1 MEQKSARSL
10 TIKRN
15 FVKGK
20 ISRVVDRLKAFQEN
34 HQLPSFAQIQV
45 FVWNV
50 EKYYGEFNKVCDE
63 FKVSDADAGE
73 RFNHDIEWARVV
85 SLVQEA
91 NLRIV
96 ALNNA
101 LLSQPVHAAVPE
113 QQQQPVSKEEASRTT
128 LPTNEARGEGDGSGA
143 GDVPDVVNAKRCQAD
158 DRDPGAPD
166 TKVGAHSEP
175 SSDPPIADSER
186 GEPMCTLCNGC
197 RSDTDCFPV
206 RGDQVEQ
213 CQTLKRSIPD
223 LSSRKRL
230 PRESHETE
238 THLAAH
244 EMLPPEEPAVVPHES
259 SSNDRGSAETKPGLC
274 SPQWLPGD
282 SREPENRQEESS
294 EEPAV
299 VPHESSSGE
308 RGSAESDD
316 PAAASCQPAEHVEVE
331 PDVDTCLAVQ
341 EGALLPTKPDE
352 ENNEEGAQCGCTE
365 PASLSVQV
373 DWTTNQ
379 NAMKANKNTDINE
392 YQRTCTSHESATYR
406 CSQRTEL
413 YYRCCRDSIARSGA
427 DCADKLGRAVE
438 KLHDP
443 AIFSSTTKRPRL
455 VWDPGV
461 ELNAADRSTQP

>member
-1 MEQKSARSL
+1 MELKSARSL
-10 TIKRN
+10 AIKRN
-15 FVKGK
+15 FIKGK
-20 ISRVVDRLKAFQEN
+20 ISRVVDRLKAFEEN

-50 EKYYGEFNKVCDE
+50 EKYYGEFNKVCDD

-113 QQQQPVSKEEASRTT
+113 QQQHLVSEEETNRTS
-128 LPTNEARGEGDGSGA
+128 LPTIEARGEGDCSGA
-143 GDVPDVVNAKRCQAD
+143 GDVPDEVNAERSKAD
-158 DRDPGAPD
+158 HGDPGASD
-166 TKVGAHSEP
+166 SKVGAYFEPCLSPPVSDCERSEP
-175 SSDPPIADSER
+175 
-186 GEPMCTLCNGC
+186 MCNGC

-206 RGDQVEQ
+206 RGDPVEQ
-213 CQTLKRSIPD
+213 CQPIEESNPD
-223 LSSRKRL
+223 LSSQKRL
-230 PRESHETE
+230 PGESHEPE
-238 THLAAH
+238 TQPAVHAI
-244 EMLPPEEPAVVPHES
+244 LPPEEPEVVPHES
-259 SSNDRGSAETKPGLC
+259 SSDDRGSAETKPGLC

-299 VPHESSSGE
+299 VPHESSAAE
-308 RGSAESDD
+308 RGSAVSDD
-316 PAAASCQPAEHVEVE
+316 PAAVPMPEPAEHVDVV
-331 PDVDTCLAVQ
+331 PDVDTCQAVK
-341 EGALLPTKPDE
+341 GSSLLPAVPDE

-392 YQRTCTSHESATYR
+392 DKQKSTSHESATYR
-406 CSQRTEL
+406 YSQRTEL
-413 YYRCCRDSIARSGA
+413 YYRCCRDRIARSGA
-427 DCADKLGRAVE
+427 ERVDEPGRAVE
-438 KLHDP
+438 KSAEP

-461 ELNAADRSTQP
+461 ELNAALRSNQP